1 MNLTSIMSTPSTYL
15 LRTEILVSFK
25 FPVDLTLNLLRNQ
38 PLHQFHYGS
47 RYNLSGLDYGKGPE
61 IDITT
66 SVQHLTPPQIK
77 SILPPATTVTLLKGK
92 SDYMPSLFKRISP
105 LFPQRGSPSPSK
117 AYKPLH
123 NLIPH
128 SRLPLSCISTAFTL
142 LTPPQPNQP
151 LLSSNAPSTLL
162 PLSSLQVPFLLLEHS
177 SLREVQGLPFHFP
190 AVLGSNVIFSRKS
203 SLATSS

>member
-38 PLHQFHYGS
+38 PIHQFHYGS

-77 SILPPATTVTLLKGK
+77 SILHPATTVTLLKGK
-92 SDYMPSLFKRISP
+92 SDYTPSLFKRMSP
-105 LFPQRGSPSPSK
+105 LFPQSGSPSPSK
-117 AYKPLH
+117 AYNPCTIWFP
-123 NLIPH
+123 IPAY
-128 SRLPLSCISTAFTL
+128 LSPAF
-142 LTPPQPNQP
+142 P
-151 LLSSNAPSTLL
+151 LLLL
-162 PLSSLQVPFLLLEHS
+162 CSLHHS
-177 SLREVQGLPFHFP
+177 QISLCCPQMRPVHSCL
-190 AVLGSNVIFSRKS
+190 
-203 SLATSS
+203 